1 MSVKNLLPSASNP
14 KSLLWEVS
22 GNSLKQS
29 SYFFGTMHLMCAED
43 TELSEA
49 VKQVIK
55 HVDQI
60 YLEVDLDNASELLAG
75 ILDMRVQT
83 GKTLQAVLSSQDYD
97 KVKRFFETHQPH
109 IPFSVLET
117 QPPLMISS
125 SLYELLLQCEHK
137 SGVEMKIIDEAFKE
151 NKATK
156 GLETIAFQ
164 ASIFDAIPYEEQAHD
179 LIKSIDNLEKNR
191 TALDEMI
198 RMYKEQDIEKLYELS
213 QSQDNITSQYID
225 LLLYKRNVQWVYQ
238 FTTIAKDHSTL
249 FAVGAG
255 HLGGEKGVLQ
265 LLRNEGFVVT
275 ALAN

>member
-49 VKQVIK
+49 VKQVTK